1 MDNFHDEANPSRDI
15 SQDFEDSDF
24 DSELISGRKQSE
36 LNSAR
41 RRFIPIEFA
50 KQHIL
55 KIEEDMKKMHER
67 HVKLMR
73 EMDENYRMIEQETQE
88 YYIEFLQ
95 KWKELAKAKIAR
107 YRQQCDEL
115 VAEKVQIVK
124 NKDQQLE
131 TFNDRI
137 TTLLK
142 EKERLM
148 RDYANDIR
156 LRESEMESM
165 RIAFNEDLAKKERE
179 KTQLKHRLEEANQ
192 RVSSLERDLGDY
204 RQQEE
209 QRDAEV
215 NRLRDDFEQRINE
228 YEDTLNAKIRENQEL
243 STNLRD
249 T

>member
-1 MDNFHDEANPSRDI
+1 
-15 SQDFEDSDF
+15 
-24 DSELISGRKQSE
+24 
-36 LNSAR
+36 
-41 RRFIPIEFA
+41 
-50 KQHIL
+50 
-55 KIEEDMKKMHER
+55 MKKMHER

-107 YRQQCDEL
+107 YRQQCDDL

-156 LRESEMESM
+156 MRESEMESM

-179 KTQLKHRLEEANQ
+179 KTQLKHRLEEAN
-192 RVSSLERDLGDY
+192 
-204 RQQEE
+204 
-209 QRDAEV
+209 
-215 NRLRDDFEQRINE
+215 
-228 YEDTLNAKIRENQEL
+228 
-243 STNLRD
+243 
-249 T
+249 